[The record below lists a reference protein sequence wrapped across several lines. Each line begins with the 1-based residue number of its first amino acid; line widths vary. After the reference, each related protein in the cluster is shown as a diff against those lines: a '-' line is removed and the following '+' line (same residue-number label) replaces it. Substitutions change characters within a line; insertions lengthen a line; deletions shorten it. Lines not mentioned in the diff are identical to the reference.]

1 MLRLT
6 NISLR
11 RGRKILIENAT
22 FQAHAGQRVGVI
34 GPNGCGKSS
43 LFAMLLGELEPD
55 DGEFALDPKD
65 EIAHVAQESPQ
76 GSSSAVAYVMDG
88 DRELRDVRSAIVA
101 GEAGKD
107 RPDLHELYE
116 RMEAIDGYTAESR
129 ASRLLH
135 GLGFAADEF
144 QKPVKEFSGGWRM
157 RLHLARAL
165 MCRSDILLLDEPTN
179 HLDLPAILWLE
190 RWLKRYEGILL
201 IVSHDRDFLDQV
213 CTRIA
218 HIENR
223 QINLFT
229 GNYSQFEAQRAE
241 QLAQQQTMYARQQKD
256 IKHIQSFVDRFRYK
270 ASKARQAQSRLKML
284 ERMQKIA
291 PAHVDSPFRFH
302 FIEAKKQPQHLLGLT
317 DASVGYGEDVILD
330 KINLNLSAGD
340 RIGLLGVNGAGKS
353 TLVKALSTGSTML
366 SGERVL
372 SKDTKIGYFAQHQL
386 ELLRPDDTPI
396 DHLRDYAPGDREQEH
411 RNYLGSFGFSG
422 ERIFEP
428 VGPFSGGEKARLV
441 LALMIRQGPNLL
453 LLDEPTNHLDL
464 EMRQALSV
472 ALIEYTGALVVI
484 SHDRHLLRSVCDEL
498 LIVHDGIVDRF
509 TQSLDDYPAWLKE
522 HEEISELAFA
532 MRQDKVAKPIN
543 KKQQRQKQ
551 AQRRQR
557 LKPLYDKIKEVEK
570 NLVIS
575 RAKLSEYDE
584 RPADETIYTD
594 ADRKDEV
601 TQLVQDQAA
610 TKSEIDALEWDWLKA
625 NEKLEQAT

>member
-22 FQAHAGQRVGVI
+22 FQAHAGQRMGVI
-34 GPNGCGKSS
+34 GANGCGKSS

-55 DGEFALDPKD
+55 DGVLALDPKD
-65 EIAHVAQESPQ
+65 EIAHVAQESPH

-88 DRELRDVRSAIVA
+88 DRELRDVQSAIVA
-101 GEAGKD
+101 GEAGED
-107 RPDLHELYE
+107 RPDLHVLYE

-218 HIENR
+218 HIENK

-241 QLAQQQTMYARQQKD
+241 QLAQQQAMYARQQKD
-256 IKHIQSFVDRFRYK
+256 IKHIQGFVDRFRYK

-386 ELLRPDDTPI
+386 ELLRPGDTPI

-498 LIVHDGIVDRF
+498 LIVHNGIVDRF

-522 HEEISELAFA
+522 QEEKSELVIA
-532 MRQDKVAKPIN
+532 MRQDKAAKPIN

-575 RAKLSEYDE
+575 RSKLFEYDQ
-584 RPADETIYTD
+584 RLADETIYTD

-610 TKSEIDALEWDWLKA
+610 AKSEIDALEWDWLEA

>member
-88 DRELRDVRSAIVA
+88 DRELRDVQSAIVA
-101 GEAGKD
+101 GEAGED

-241 QLAQQQTMYARQQKD
+241 QLAQQQAMYARQQKD

-302 FIEAKKQPQHLLGLT
+302 FIEAKKQPQHLLGLI

-386 ELLRPDDTPI
+386 ELLRPGDTPI

-522 HEEISELAFA
+522 HEEISELAIA

-575 RAKLSEYDE
+575 RSKLSEYDQ
-584 RPADETIYTD
+584 RLADETIYTD

-610 TKSEIDALEWDWLKA
+610 AKSEIDALEWDWLEA

>member
-1 MLRLT
+1 MLSLT

-11 RGRKILIENAT
+11 RGRKVLIENAS
-22 FQAHAGQRVGVI
+22 FQIHAGQRMGVI
-34 GPNGCGKSS
+34 GANGSGKSS
-43 LFAMLLGELEPD
+43 LFAMFLGELEPD
-55 DGEFALDPKD
+55 DGEMGLDPKL
-65 EIAHVAQESPQ
+65 EIAHVAQESPH
-76 GSSSAVAYVMDG
+76 GSGSAVDYVMDG
-88 DRELRDVRSAIVA
+88 DRELREVQNAIAA
-101 GEAGKD
+101 GEASEEK
-107 RPDLHELYE
+107 PDLHLLYE
-116 RMEAIDGYTAESR
+116 RMEAIDGFTADSR

-157 RLHLARAL
+157 RLNLARAL

-218 HIENR
+218 HIENE
-223 QINLFT
+223 QIHLFT
-229 GNYSQFEAQRAE
+229 GNYSQFESQRAE
-241 QLAQQQTMYARQQKD
+241 QLAQQAAMYTRQQKE
-256 IKHIQSFVDRFRYK
+256 IKHIRSYVDRFRYK

-284 ERMQKIA
+284 ERMEHIA

-302 FIEAKKQPQHLLGLT
+302 FLEPKKQPQHLLGLT
-317 DASVGYGEDVILD
+317 DTSVGYGEDVILD
-330 KINLNLSAGD
+330 NINLHLSAGD

-353 TLVKALSTGSTML
+353 TLVKALSTGSTL
-366 SGERVL
+366 LDGERVL

-386 ELLRPDDTPI
+386 ELLRPEHSPI
-396 DHLRDYAPGDREQEH
+396 DHLRDFAPDDREQDH
-411 RNYLGSFGFSG
+411 RNYLGRFGFGG

-428 VGPFSGGEKARLV
+428 VAPFSGGEKARLV

-472 ALIEYTGALVVI
+472 ALIEYSGALVVI

-498 LIVHDGIVDRF
+498 LIVHHGIVDRF
-509 TQSLDDYPAWLKE
+509 NRSLDDYPAWLKE
-522 HEEISELAFA
+522 QDEKANEVVEKWREEP
-532 MRQDKVAKPIN
+532 AKPIN
-543 KKQQRQKQ
+543 KKQQRQEQ

-557 LKPLYDKIKEVEK
+557 LKPFYDKIRDTEK
-570 NLVIS
+570 
-575 RAKLSEYDE
+575 KLSAGRTRLIEFDE
-584 RPADETIYTD
+584 RLADESIY
-594 ADRKDEV
+594 ADTSRKDELK
-601 TQLVQDQAA
+601 QLVKEQAA
-610 TKSEIDALEWDWLKA
+610 VKAEIETLEWDWLEA
-625 NEKLEQAT
+625 SEELEKQD